1 MFEIVN
7 FKRLNKKLLE
17 LISIVSSD
25 CGADIFASSFAAV
38 NGAELSF
45 SSNDFSGLVTWL
57 ARSCMLR
64 AILGSS
70 SVLLWSN

>member
-45 SSNDFSGLVTWL
+45 SSNEIPRVFNTFSEI
-57 ARSCMLR
+57 RD
-64 AILGSS
+64 
-70 SVLLWSN
+70 